1 MQHVAS
7 FDVLDVC
14 GETLEAN
21 RPKWEV
27 FSGSDGD
34 VSTTDFG
41 EFSGAVGIVH
51 GGPPYVRPD
60 FALGER
66 VAEKLDREDLDI
78 ICGRKDTYELA
89 DAQALMKR
97 QWSKAKYA
105 SEMDVHQ
112 GYTPAK
118 MLDILKQRARYVI
131 QRGLKLNNPHIPK
144 SFFSRFDDS
153 ALDVHGMD
161 LRVLREATQTRIRS
175 LWPQIAG
182 S

>member
-1 MQHVAS
+1 M
-7 FDVLDVC
+7 
-14 GETLEAN
+14 TLGPDAMEAWIG
-21 RPKWEV
+21 KVE
-27 FSGSDGD
+27 S
-34 VSTTDFG
+34 
-41 EFSGAVGIVH
+41 
-51 GGPPYVRPD
+51 YVRPD

-78 ICGRKDTYELA
+78 ICGRKDTYDLV

-97 QWSKAKYA
+97 QWSKARYA

-118 MLDILKQRARYVI
+118 MLEILKQRARYVI
-131 QRGLKLNNPHIPK
+131 QRGSTLNNPHIPK
-144 SFFSRFDDS
+144 SFFSRFDDL